1 VEFTAIRKNRD
12 MRSRRPIAA
21 AAVAVALLTLP
32 LSQAYAG
39 DGSGQLKTGHFSFA
53 VIGDLPYGA
62 GEIAAFPGKVDRI
75 NSDGDLAFTV
85 HVGDTK
91 NGSSLCTDDYND
103 FIKSQFNRFAA
114 PLVYTPGDNEW
125 TDCHRPAAG
134 GYDPLERLDAV
145 RDTFFASPGRTLG
158 SDPMAVTS
166 QAALGM
172 PENIAFRRQGLAMAA
187 LHVVGSNNDLAP
199 WTGLGLTAPT
209 AEQVAEER
217 ERMDATIALVR
228 ETFAGARQR
237 HDRAVVL
244 FQQADMFDPTFTPT
258 PASTSAFNRL
268 VAVMAEESRRFAG
281 EVYLVDGD
289 SHRYNVDRPLATGS
303 RWLAYYGLAAAA
315 DNLTRIT
322 VDGEALA
329 TSYLKVTVNRPGAAQ
344 VLSWERIPY
353 AS

>member
-1 VEFTAIRKNRD
+1 
-12 MRSRRPIAA
+12 MPSRRPR
-21 AAVAVALLTLP
+21 AAVAAATLLLTLP
-32 LSQAYAG
+32 LSQAHAA
-39 DGSGQLKTGHFSFA
+39 DTPGQQKPGHHSFA
-53 VIGDLPYGA
+53 VIGDMPYGPA
-62 GEIAAFPGKVDRI
+62 EIAAFPGKVDRI
-75 NSDGDLAFTV
+75 NADDDLAFTV

-91 NGSSLCTDDYND
+91 NGSSLCTDEYND
-103 FIKSQFNRFAA
+103 FIRHEFDRFAE

-134 GYDPLERLDAV
+134 GYDPLERLAAI
-145 RDTFFASPGRTLG
+145 RATFFSSPGRTLG
-158 SDPMAVTS
+158 LDPMAVTS
-166 QAALGM
+166 QAALGV
-172 PENIAFRRQGLAMAA
+172 PENVSFRRQGLAMAT

-199 WTGLGLTAPT
+199 WSGLGLTAPT

-217 ERMDATIALVR
+217 QRMDATVDLVR
-228 ETFAGARQR
+228 ETFAGARR
-237 HDRAVVL
+237 RNDRAVVL
-244 FQQADMFDPTFTPT
+244 FQQADMFDPTITPT
-258 PASTSAFNRL
+258 PATTSAFDRL
-268 VAVMAEESRRFAG
+268 VAVIAEESRRFAG

-303 RWLAYYGLAAAA
+303 PWLTHYGVTAPA

-329 TSYLKVTVNRPGAAQ
+329 TTYLKVTVNRPGAAR

>member
-1 VEFTAIRKNRD
+1 
-12 MRSRRPIAA
+12 MRSRRPVAAVAA
-21 AAVAVALLTLP
+21 AAALLLLP
-32 LSQAYAG
+32 LSQAHAG
-39 DGSGQLKTGHFSFA
+39 DAPGQQKAGHYSFA
-53 VIGDLPYGA
+53 VIGDLPYGPA
-62 GEIAAFPGKVDRI
+62 EIAAFPGKVDRI
-75 NSDGDLAFTV
+75 NADSDLAFTV

-91 NGSSLCTDDYND
+91 NGSSLCTDEYND
-103 FIKSQFNRFAA
+103 FIKGEFDRFAT

-134 GYDPLERLDAV
+134 QYDPLERLEAI
-145 RDTFFASPGRTLG
+145 RETFFASPGRTLG
-158 SDPMAVTS
+158 ANPMAVTS
-166 QAALGM
+166 QAALGV
-172 PENIAFRRQGLAMAA
+172 PENVSFRRQGITMAT

-199 WTGLGLTAPT
+199 WTGRGLASPT
-209 AEQVAEER
+209 SEQVAEEKQ
-217 ERMDATIALVR
+217 RMDATVALVL

-258 PASTSAFNRL
+258 PATTSAFNRL
-268 VAVMAEESRRFAG
+268 VSVIAEESRGFEG

-289 SHRYNVDRPLATGS
+289 SHRYNVDHPLATGS
-303 RWLAYYGLAAAA
+303 RWLAYYGVVAPA

-329 TSYLKVTVNRPGAAQ
+329 TNYLKVTVNRPGAAQ
-344 VLSWERIPY
+344 VLSWERIAY